1 MRAIALTNVAYD
13 PEAARAF
20 GSHKSVWTTTRHYVP
35 DPFKRNMIKGLDF
48 SKLIIPADD
57 SYVEKLMKREKKDE
71 EYRNN
76 FVEEAS
82 DDSEMSD

>member
-35 DPFKRNMIKGLDF
+35 DPFRRNMIKGLDF
-48 SKLIIPADD
+48 S
-57 SYVEKLMKREKKDE
+57 
-71 EYRNN
+71 
-76 FVEEAS
+76 
-82 DDSEMSD
+82 